1 MERGV
6 DKKEWTAP
14 EAVCY
19 GSVAELT
26 QQVAKSKTL
35 GISDD
40 FAVPGISDA
49 V

>member
-1 MERGV
+1 MERGIE
-6 DKKEWTAP
+6 KKEWTAP

-19 GSVAELT
+19 GSVSELT
-26 QQVAKSKTL
+26 QQAKAKIL